1 MYFGWHGL
9 ASVGHILTLISIIFL
24 CLCFGDSMI
33 QNKTHTPEYFHL
45 SRTSKRIMF
54 YLFKINSLKYSQ
66 KLSIVNK
73 KTLEIEEYKVIHY

>member
-1 MYFGWHGL
+1 
-9 ASVGHILTLISIIFL
+9 
-24 CLCFGDSMI
+24 MI